1 MSEVRQKGLFE
12 GCYLFSKLVCMS
24 TVGIQMP
31 ERRRSSSVTE
41 QVHELMNTFRI
52 TRMKAKQ

>member
-1 MSEVRQKGLFE
+1 MSEVRRKKLVE
-12 GCYLFSKLVCMS
+12 GCYLFGKFVCMS

-31 ERRRSSSVTE
+31 ERRRGSSVTE

-52 TRMKAKQ
+52 TRVKAK